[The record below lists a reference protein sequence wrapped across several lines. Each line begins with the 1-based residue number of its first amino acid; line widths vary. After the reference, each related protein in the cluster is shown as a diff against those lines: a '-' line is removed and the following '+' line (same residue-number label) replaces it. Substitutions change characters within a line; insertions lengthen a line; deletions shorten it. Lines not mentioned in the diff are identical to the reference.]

1 MSLFPTIALALGAS
15 WVSGIR
21 LYAAVAAL
29 GLLARFAHLQLPG
42 ELGILSNGWIIGIA
56 SALYVVEFF
65 ADKISYLDTVWDAV
79 HTFIRIPAAAVL
91 AAAALGDYDKGVQ
104 VVAFLLGGG
113 LALSS
118 HGTKAVT
125 RATVNASPEP
135 FSNVAVSLG
144 EDVLSAGAIAA
155 SVYLPVVA
163 CVLVGVGVLIFLL
176 IVPRVLRL
184 MRTTQ
189 AKYHAWRERNVPST

>member
-1 MSLFPTIALALGAS
+1 MSLFSTIALALGAS

-21 LYAAVAAL
+21 LYAVVAAL

-42 ELGILSNGWIIGIA
+42 ELGLLSNWWIIGIA

-65 ADKISYLDTVWDAV
+65 ADKIPYLDSVWDAV
-79 HTFIRIPAAAVL
+79 HSFIRIPAGAVL
-91 AAAALGDYDKGVQ
+91 AAAALGDYDKSVQ

-113 LALSS
+113 VALSS
-118 HGTKAVT
+118 FSTKAVT

-144 EDVLSAGAIAA
+144 EDVLSASAIVSA
-155 SVYLPVVA
+155 VYFPVA
-163 CVLVGVGVLIFLL
+163 LCVLVGVGLFVFVWM
-176 IVPRVLRL
+176 VPRALRL
-184 MRTTQ
+184 FRTTRTKWQ
-189 AKYHAWRERNVPST
+189 AWRTKNAPTA